1 MTVSHH
7 PRRPLRIAV
16 TLVLALALV
25 ACSGYPNTTI
35 GAHSDVGREIDSLT
49 YLLLILGGIVFV
61 FVEGLLVYILIKF
74 RERPG
79 DTTPAQTHGNTT
91 LEVTW
96 TMLPAVILAIIA
108 VPSVRTIF
116 RTQAKAVPNALQVD
130 VVGHQWWWEFR
141 YPQYKVITANELYLP
156 VGRTVNFS
164 LRTDDVIHSFW
175 IPQMSGKRDVVHK
188 DRPNYMWF
196 TPESSF
202 VWNGACAEYCGASHS
217 NMRFKVFTVPPAQF
231 ATWIKHQ
238 QQGPV
243 FPATAAAATAADT
256 SKGAAATAAVA
267 AAAPADTATGTWPR
281 DKLPSWTIP
290 ETPVPANVTV
300 AATSGDATRGAQL
313 FKTGACIGCHTIQGV
328 SPGII
333 GPNLTHVGSR
343 TTIAGALYP
352 NDIEHLRLWIKDARA
367 MKPGSIMPPMGKG
380 LPETMGTFTDQQIA
394 DLAAYIS
401 SLK

>member
-7 PRRPLRIAV
+7 PRRPFRIAV

-49 YLLLILGGIVFV
+49 YLLLVLGGLVFV

-96 TMLPAVILAIIA
+96 TMIPAVILAIIA

-130 VVGHQWWWEFR
+130 VIGHQWWWEFR

-175 IPQMSGKRDVVHK
+175 IPQLSGKRDVVH
-188 DRPNYMWF
+188 
-196 TPESSF
+196 
-202 VWNGACAEYCGASHS
+202 
-217 NMRFKVFTVPPAQF
+217 
-231 ATWIKHQ
+231 
-238 QQGPV
+238 
-243 FPATAAAATAADT
+243 
-256 SKGAAATAAVA
+256 
-267 AAAPADTATGTWPR
+267 
-281 DKLPSWTIP
+281 
-290 ETPVPANVTV
+290 
-300 AATSGDATRGAQL
+300 
-313 FKTGACIGCHTIQGV
+313 
-328 SPGII
+328 
-333 GPNLTHVGSR
+333 
-343 TTIAGALYP
+343 
-352 NDIEHLRLWIKDARA
+352 
-367 MKPGSIMPPMGKG
+367 
-380 LPETMGTFTDQQIA
+380 
-394 DLAAYIS
+394 
-401 SLK
+401 

>member
-156 VGRTVNFS
+156 VGRTVNTLKRMLECEAPQYSAHAPFH
-164 LRTDDVIHSFW
+164 TNDD
-175 IPQMSGKRDVVHK
+175 SGVNH
-188 DRPNYMWF
+188 M
-196 TPESSF
+196 
-202 VWNGACAEYCGASHS
+202 
-217 NMRFKVFTVPPAQF
+217 
-231 ATWIKHQ
+231 
-238 QQGPV
+238 
-243 FPATAAAATAADT
+243 
-256 SKGAAATAAVA
+256 
-267 AAAPADTATGTWPR
+267 
-281 DKLPSWTIP
+281 
-290 ETPVPANVTV
+290 
-300 AATSGDATRGAQL
+300 
-313 FKTGACIGCHTIQGV
+313 
-328 SPGII
+328 
-333 GPNLTHVGSR
+333 
-343 TTIAGALYP
+343 
-352 NDIEHLRLWIKDARA
+352 
-367 MKPGSIMPPMGKG
+367 
-380 LPETMGTFTDQQIA
+380 
-394 DLAAYIS
+394 
-401 SLK
+401 